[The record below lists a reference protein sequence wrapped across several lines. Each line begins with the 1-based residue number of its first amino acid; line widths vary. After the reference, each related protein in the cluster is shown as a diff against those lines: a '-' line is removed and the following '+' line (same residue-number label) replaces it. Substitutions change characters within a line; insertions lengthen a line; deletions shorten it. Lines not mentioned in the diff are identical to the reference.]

1 MVKKG
6 TVTPYIAVKGAADYI
21 DFLKCAFDA
30 KEFGRAQ
37 NPDGT
42 IGHAE
47 VQIGNST
54 LMMFDAKKEWQDT
67 PSFLSIYVEDADDIF
82 AQALKAGATQV
93 TEMTTFNI
101 IGDRAGRVCDPF
113 GNIWW
118 IQTHLRDVTPEE
130 TTRLL
135 RDPNEMAVMLKMQ
148 ETFDKEMDKRLK
160 IGERK
165 PAAQAKEKSHQEE
178 KLKGEPG

>member
-1 MVKKG
+1 MKQSTKPLPHGKG
-6 TVTPYIAVKGAADYI
+6 TVTPYIAVKAAADFI
-21 DFLKCAFDA
+21 DFLKRAFDA
-30 KEFGRAQ
+30 KEFGRAE

-67 PSFLSIYVEDADDIF
+67 PSFLSIYVEDADDVF
-82 AQALKAGATQV
+82 NQALQAGATQV

-101 IGDRAGRVCDPF
+101 LGDRAGRVRDPF

-118 IQTHLRDVTPEE
+118 IQTHLKDVTPEE
-130 TTRLL
+130 TARLL
-135 RDPNEMAVMLKMQ
+135 QDPQELNVMQKFQ
-148 ETFDKEMDKRLK
+148 ETFVNEMNQRLK
-160 IGERK
+160 RRT
-165 PAAQAKEKSHQEE
+165 
-178 KLKGEPG
+178 